1 MAVTGALP
9 SIRQTKLFR
18 PPLMEDY
25 VPRPQLRERL
35 KQVGRRPL
43 TILCA
48 PAGYGKSVLMGA
60 WLEQYDCYSAWLS
73 LDESDNDLNVFE
85 SYLLS
90 AIQGAVPYLDDSL
103 EYALNGTYGPKGR
116 RASR

>member
-1 MAVTGALP
+1 MAVTGPLP
-9 SIRQTKLFR
+9 SILQTKLFR
-18 PPLMEDY
+18 PTLIEDY
-25 VPRPQLRERL
+25 VRRPELHDRL
-35 KQVGRRPL
+35 ELVRRRPL
-43 TILCA
+43 TVVCA

-90 AIQGAVPYLDDSL
+90 AIQGAVPYLGDSL
-103 EYALNGTYGPKGR
+103 EDALNGTYGPKGR